1 MDDDRLFQEELQL
14 LLNQIAPSEP
24 NQQMKQDLH
33 SLQTLFSSL
42 TEKKVLL
49 IIKFIKVIYFFF
61 ILTEHYYLY

>member
-49 IIKFIKVIYFFF
+49 IIQFIKVIYFLF
-61 ILTEHYYLY
+61 ILSDHYYFY